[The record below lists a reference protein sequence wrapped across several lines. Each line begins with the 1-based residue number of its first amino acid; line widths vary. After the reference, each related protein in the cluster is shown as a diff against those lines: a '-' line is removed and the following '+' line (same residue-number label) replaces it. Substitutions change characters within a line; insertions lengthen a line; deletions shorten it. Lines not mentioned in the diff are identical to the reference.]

1 MLTEN
6 IKTIQTDD
14 SPFDDEFQ
22 ARFFIGLEKMKKMR
36 GHQTQEASR
45 ATENQWHAECLSTLA
60 RKWELAEELVH
71 LESSCLSM
79 KGTLQEYQAALR
91 NAIVDR
97 VKGKSLTLP

>member
-36 GHQTQEASR
+36 GYQTQEASR
-45 ATENQWHAECLSTLA
+45 ANVFQWKTDSLPQLA
-60 RKWELAEELVH
+60 RKFELVEELLS
-71 LESSCLSM
+71 LEQDCLFVRQQLEGYRNGL
-79 KGTLQEYQAALR
+79 K
-91 NAIVDR
+91 NAIQNR
-97 VKGKSLTLP
+97 LAIQP